1 MTRRILALIV
11 GLALY
16 GAGDALAIRAGLGV
30 DPWTAFAQG
39 LSLHTGIGVGW
50 ITNIVGLLVLLLW
63 IPLRQRPG
71 MGTVAN
77 ILLLG
82 TVMQATL
89 AIVPPVEGIVVQFAL
104 LIGGTLLVALATGI
118 YIGAGFGPGPRDGL
132 MTGMN
137 TRLGW
142 PIWVCRAIVELT
154 VLAIGW
160 LLGGTVG
167 IGTVIFAL
175 AIGPLV
181 HLSMARFARVR
192 HGGGAEAST
201 AQSPIEGDSTAQTC
215 PRQDSNLQPSD

>member
-50 ITNIVGLLVLLLW
+50 ITNFVGLLVLLLW

-118 YIGAGFGPGPRDGL
+118 YIGAGFG
-132 MTGMN
+132 
-137 TRLGW
+137 
-142 PIWVCRAIVELT
+142 
-154 VLAIGW
+154 
-160 LLGGTVG
+160 
-167 IGTVIFAL
+167 
-175 AIGPLV
+175 
-181 HLSMARFARVR
+181 
-192 HGGGAEAST
+192 
-201 AQSPIEGDSTAQTC
+201 
-215 PRQDSNLQPSD
+215 